1 MILPA
6 LFFYLFAGIC
16 VASAGMV
23 IVSPN
28 PVHSVLFLILAFV
41 NASGLFVLMGAEFL
55 GMVLIFV
62 YVGAVAVLFLFVI
75 MMLDVDFTELREG
88 FLAYLPIGLVIG
100 GVFLA
105 ELLLVGGGWVINPGV
120 AKSITSAIPANISNT
135 EALGLVLY
143 TKYIHYF
150 QIAGM
155 VLLVAMIGA
164 IVLTLRHKV
173 NVKRQD
179 INVQNARTPEL
190 AMSVRKVAS
199 GQGLE
204 GADAPEG
211 GEVRL
216 GSDTTRA
223 SRGSVGAGPAGRGRA
238 GVGAMTI
245 GLGHYLAV
253 GAILFTVGILGIF
266 LNRKNII
273 VILMSIE
280 LILLAVNINLVAF
293 STFLGDI
300 VGQVFALLVLTVA
313 AAEAAIGLA
322 VLVVYYRNR
331 GSIAV
336 EDVNLMKG

>member
-1 MILPA
+1 
-6 LFFYLFAGIC
+6 
-16 VASAGMV
+16 MV
-23 IVSPN
+23 IVSRN

-55 GMVLIFV
+55 AMILVVV

-88 FLAYLPIGLVIG
+88 FLEYLPIGLVIG
-100 GVFLA
+100 GIFLF
-105 ELLLVGGGWVINPGV
+105 ELLLTVGFWVINPSV
-120 AKSITSAIPANISNT
+120 AKSITAAIPANVSNT

-150 QIAGM
+150 QIAGHGAAGRDDRRHRAD
-155 VLLVAMIGA
+155 VAPQGQ
-164 IVLTLRHKV
+164 
-173 NVKRQD
+173 RQAAGY
-179 INVQNARTPEL
+179 QCAER
-190 AMSVRKVAS
+190 
-199 GQGLE
+199 
-204 GADAPEG
+204 ADAGTRDERAQG
-211 GEVRL
+211 GL
-216 GSDTTRA
+216 
-223 SRGSVGAGPAGRGRA
+223 GAGPAGRGRA

-245 GLGHYLAV
+245 GLGHYLSV
-253 GAILFTVGILGIF
+253 GAILFTLGILGIF

-322 VLVVYYRNR
+322 VLVVYFRNR